1 MPAVQGT
8 MSVQF
13 FNANGEAMFKIF
25 VGRDKDRNFKA
36 GQVARFGA
44 LEGRFVSG
52 GEA

>member
-1 MPAVQGT
+1 

-13 FNANGEAMFKIF
+13 FNADGEAMFKII
-25 VGRDKDRNFKA
+25 VGRDKDRHFKV

-44 LEGRFVSG
+44 LEGRFASG